1 VRWNYDLNFKPFAD
15 YCRPP
20 KTIPQPRATMGTRSA
35 RMNIMR
41 RPSIFNPRISQ
52 TSRKLQPKAQV
63 KSVNVD
69 SRVGKRKRNE
79 DVPTQ
84 RMTRA
89 KVGEAARS
97 KQHAIPTNTREATPV
112 EERLIPQNQAKQKL
126 VVVLQTHTQTQ
137 RQSVT
142 HEAPSKSAPTKNA
155 TRRPD
160 GPSCRQCRQQHQGC
174 DRARPVCGRCTKSG
188 ADVCEYPDTQVSAT
202 QPALCPSNAQKK
214 NNASQARR
222 PAKSPAHREV
232 LAKSDESTRTRP
244 SVPRSNRQG
253 PASGASSV
261 APTRASRSRRPP
273 KILTDTTD
281 LETFLKM

>member
-1 VRWNYDLNFKPFAD
+1 
-15 YCRPP
+15 
-20 KTIPQPRATMGTRSA
+20 
-35 RMNIMR
+35 MR

-52 TSRKLQPKAQV
+52 ANRKVQLKAQV
-63 KSVNVD
+63 RPEHSASPHAAKPQKQSVNVD

-97 KQHAIPTNTREATPV
+97 KQHAIPTNTGRATPV
-112 EERLIPQNQAKQKL
+112 EDRPVPQNQAKQKL

-137 RQSVT
+137 RQSIT
-142 HEAPSKSAPTKNA
+142 HEAPSKNAPTKNA
-155 TRRPD
+155 PRRPD

-174 DRARPVCGRCTKSG
+174 DRARPVCGRCTKFG
-188 ADVCEYPDTQVSAT
+188 AGVCEYPDTQVTAT
-202 QPALCPSNAQKK
+202 QPAVRPSNAQKK

-222 PAKSPAHREV
+222 PAKSPAHHEAV
-232 LAKSDESTRTRP
+232 AKSDESTRTRP

-261 APTRASRSRRPP
+261 QPARASRSRRPP
-273 KILTDTTD
+273 KILTDATD

>member
-1 VRWNYDLNFKPFAD
+1 
-15 YCRPP
+15 
-20 KTIPQPRATMGTRSA
+20 
-35 RMNIMR
+35 MR
-41 RPSIFNPRISQ
+41 RPSIFSPRVSQ
-52 TSRKLQPKAQV
+52 ATRKVQPRAQMRPTSPHSAKPHEQ
-63 KSVNVD
+63 SVNVN
-69 SRVGKRKRNE
+69 SRVGKRERDE

-84 RMTRA
+84 RVTRA

-97 KQHAIPTNTREATPV
+97 KQHAILINTGGAIPV
-112 EERLIPQNQAKQKL
+112 ENRPVPQNQAKQKL

-142 HEAPSKSAPTKNA
+142 HEAPAKNALTKNAPTKNA
-155 TRRPD
+155 PRRPD

-188 ADVCEYPDTQVSAT
+188 AGVCEYPDTQVSAT
-202 QPALCPSNAQKK
+202 QPALRLSHAQKK

-222 PAKSPAHREV
+222 PAKSPAHHEAI
-232 LAKSDESTRTRP
+232 AKSDESTRTKP

-253 PASGASSV
+253 SAIGTSSV
-261 APTRASRSRRPP
+261 DSVRATRSRRLP
-273 KILTDTTD
+273 KILTDATD

>member
-1 VRWNYDLNFKPFAD
+1 MA
-15 YCRPP
+15 
-20 KTIPQPRATMGTRSA
+20 TRSA
-35 RMNIMR
+35 RINIMR

-52 TSRKLQPKAQV
+52 ASRKVQPKAQV
-63 KSVNVD
+63 KRVDVD
-69 SRVGKRKRNE
+69 SRVGKRKCNE

-84 RMTRA
+84 RITRA

-97 KQHAIPTNTREATPV
+97 KQHAIPTNTGRATPV
-112 EERLIPQNQAKQKL
+112 EERLVPQNQAKQKL
-126 VVVLQTHTQTQ
+126 IVVLQTHTQTQ
-137 RQSVT
+137 RQSIT
-142 HEAPSKSAPTKNA
+142 HEAPSKNAPTKNA
-155 TRRPD
+155 PRRPD

-202 QPALCPSNAQKK
+202 QPALRPSNAQKK

-232 LAKSDESTRTRP
+232 VAKSDESTGTRP

-253 PASGASSV
+253 PASGVSSV
-261 APTRASRSRRPP
+261 APARASRSRRPP
-273 KILTDTTD
+273 KILTDATD